1 MANVRYF
8 QRGKKKLWA
17 YNIRDNDGRSLAY
30 KSGFKTKKNAIIDAE
45 ILMAKIRTGSR
56 LNNSITVVDLY
67 KEWLELK
74 IMPSNKSEAT
84 KKKYYAKI
92 STIKKLFGDKR
103 VVEIKHSDYQRI
115 MNEYGK
121 TVGKDYLT
129 RINNHIRSALQMAIS
144 DKLMFEDFTANVE
157 LHSENS
163 VQKVEEKFLHSET
176 DYTRLMDTLKN
187 RLNFH
192 KTVVPYV
199 LYFLFATGMRFG
211 ELIAITWKDI
221 NVEERTIKTYR
232 RLNTVTNQ
240 FVPPKNRTSIR
251 SVPMNKEMLSILNE
265 LKESQRVTNE
275 NLNIINEHGLVFQ
288 HFGYKNGVPNIA
300 TVNKALEVLL
310 KKMNISPVI
319 TTKGARHTYG
329 SYLWHRGIDLGVIAK
344 ILGHKDISMLI
355 KVYGH
360 TLEEKVESEYDNVRE
375 IL

>member
-1 MANVRYF
+1 MFLNLCF
-8 QRGKKKLWA
+8 KL
-17 YNIRDNDGRSLAY
+17 DLKY
-30 KSGFKTKKNAIIDAE
+30 KLSPF
-45 ILMAKIRTGSR
+45 
-56 LNNSITVVDLY
+56 
-67 KEWLELK
+67 
-74 IMPSNKSEAT
+74 
-84 KKKYYAKI
+84 
-92 STIKKLFGDKR
+92 
-103 VVEIKHSDYQRI
+103 DY
-115 MNEYGK
+115 
-121 TVGKDYLT
+121 
-129 RINNHIRSALQMAIS
+129 
-144 DKLMFEDFTANVE
+144 
-157 LHSENS
+157 
-163 VQKVEEKFLHSET
+163 
-176 DYTRLMDTLKN
+176 
-187 RLNFH
+187 
-192 KTVVPYV
+192 

-240 FVPPKNRTSIR
+240 FVPPKNRTSVR
-251 SVPMNKEMLSILNE
+251 SVPINKEMLSILNE
-265 LKESQRVTNE
+265 LKETQRVTNE
-275 NLNIINEHGLVFQ
+275 NLNITNEHGLVFQ